1 VSRTVGITK
10 KMTNVFIISKNLMF
24 GDGLKSLLSQATRV
38 KIVGQ
43 ETNIERAIEQ
53 VKKIQPDVIILDSED
68 AVYALTLMLRRV
80 LQPQS
85 TIKVIGLNLNSN
97 DLYTYQTSYRVAR
110 GAEDLVE
117 LIQNEPGLE
126 ATNSKVKQP
135 REQKIM

>member
-1 VSRTVGITK
+1 
-10 KMTNVFIISKNLMF
+10 MF
-24 GDGLKSLLSQATRV
+24 GDGLKSLLSQTARV

-43 ETNIERAIEQ
+43 ETNIDQAIEQ

-68 AVYALTLMLRRV
+68 AAYALTLMLRRV

-117 LIQNEPGLE
+117 LIQSESGFDS
-126 ATNSKVKQP
+126 TNSKVKQS
-135 REQKIM
+135 REQQIM

>member
-1 VSRTVGITK
+1 
-10 KMTNVFIISKNLMF
+10 MF
-24 GDGLKSLLSQATRV
+24 GDGLKSLLSQTTRV

-43 ETNIERAIEQ
+43 ETNIDRAIEQ
-53 VKKIQPDVIILDSED
+53 VKKIQPDVIILDSDD

-117 LIQNEPGLE
+117 LIQNESGLE
-126 ATNSKVKQP
+126 ATNSRVKQP
-135 REQKIM
+135 REQQIM